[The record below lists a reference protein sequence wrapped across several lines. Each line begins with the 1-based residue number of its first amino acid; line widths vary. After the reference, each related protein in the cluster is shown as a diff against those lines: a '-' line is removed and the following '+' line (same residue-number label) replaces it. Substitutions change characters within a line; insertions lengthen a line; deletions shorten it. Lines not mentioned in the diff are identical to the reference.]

1 MSDGLHLSPDH
12 RGVLESLLR
21 EHLPD
26 VEVWAYGSR
35 VNGQS
40 HAGSDLDLALRG
52 LGLEEIPAEQ
62 LADFSD
68 AVRESTIPFPVE
80 ARDWSRLPERFR
92 SEISRDHMLLVS
104 GKAVGASRRGARR
117 GWTLLNLGQICTKI
131 GSGATPRGG
140 KDVYLPHGPYALIR
154 SQNVLN
160 EGFRDEGLAYIG
172 GPHASQL
179 QNVEVAEDD
188 VLLNITGDSVARV
201 CQVRPDV
208 LPARVNQHV
217 AIVRPD
223 PAELDPRFLRYALV
237 SPKMQIKLLSWAGS
251 GATRNALTKGM
262 IESLSVAAPR
272 DVYMQR
278 AIAHILGTLDDK
290 IELNRRMN
298 ETLEGMSRALFKSWF
313 EHFEPVRAN
322 AEPADARLAHDAYEL
337 FPDSFDDSALGKAPR
352 GWKVVAL
359 TELIDVNPRRPSL
372 RKGEIAP
379 YVPMSSMPT
388 SGHTPSQVS
397 DRPFGSGMR
406 FTNGDT
412 LVARITPCLEN
423 GKTAYVDF
431 LKEGQV
437 AWGSTEYIV
446 LRPKPF
452 LPSEFAYCLARSSG
466 FREFAIQSMT
476 GTSGRQRVQP
486 TALGQFLLP
495 QPPEQVGKEFGRL
508 IRPLIGRARTAADE
522 SHRLAGLRDAL
533 LPRLLSG
540 ELRVPDAERI
550 AATVT

>member
-1 MSDGLHLSPDH
+1 MSQKGDDTYASRAMKDGLHLSSHH
-12 RGVLESLLR
+12 RGVLEALLR
-21 EHLPD
+21 EHLPQVD
-26 VEVWAYGSR
+26 VWAYGSR
-35 VNGQS
+35 VNGRS

-52 LGLEEIPAEQ
+52 PGLEEISAKQ
-62 LADFSD
+62 LAGFSD
-68 AVRESTIPFPVE
+68 AVHESTIPFLIE
-80 ARDWSRLPERFR
+80 GRDWARLPERLQR
-92 SEISRDHMLLVS
+92 EIERDHVVVDPDANCGGLEYQKPKRSPRDPAPRSWNTQPLADLSDNFDAIRRPVKEADRRP
-104 GKAVGASRRGARR
+104 GPFPYYGASGVVDHVDQYLFD
-117 GWTLLNLGQICTKI
+117 GEYLL
-131 GSGATPRGG
+131 
-140 KDVYLPHGPYALIR
+140 
-154 SQNVLN
+154 
-160 EGFRDEGLAYIG
+160 
-172 GPHASQL
+172 
-179 QNVEVAEDD
+179 VAEDGENLHTRNTPISFLANGKFWVNNHAHILRGNAEANTRYLMYALSHLD
-188 VLLNITGDSVARV
+188 ISGYLTGSTMPKLTQRNLARV
-201 CQVRPDV
+201 
-208 LPARVNQHV
+208 
-217 AIVRPD
+217 AIPT
-223 PAELDPRFLRYALV
+223 PPLH
-237 SPKMQIKLLSWAGS
+237 Q
-251 GATRNALTKGM
+251 
-262 IESLSVAAPR
+262 
-272 DVYMQR
+272 QR

-298 ETLEGMSRALFKSWF
+298 ETLEAMTHALFKSWF
-313 EHFEPVRAN
+313 VDFDPVRAR
-322 AEPADARLAHDAYEL
+322 AYGGDVRLAHDAYQL
-337 FPDSFDDSALGKAPR
+337 FPDSYDDSPLGKVPC

-359 TELIDVNPRRPSL
+359 TELIDVNPQRPSL
-372 RKGEIAP
+372 RKGETSP

-431 LKEGQV
+431 LNEGQV

-452 LPSEFAYCLARSSG
+452 LPSELAYCLARSSG

-522 SHRLAGLRDAL
+522 SHRLAELRDAL

-540 ELRVPDAERI
+540 ELRVQDAERI
-550 AATVT
+550 AAAVI